1 MSKLLLLSCSQS
13 KRTDTEEL
21 PAIERYDGPT
31 FRVLRRYFKQDTA
44 KPVDVVVLSAQYGL
58 ISADFPLPYYDCRM
72 TREKA
77 RALRQ
82 SVLAELERLLGRKNY
97 TNLLICLGKDY
108 LVPVYGYEAIIP
120 SEMEVQI
127 AAGGIGRKLS
137 ILHDWL
143 YEDFPKVRKDEIRTV
158 PKDTAKIRGVEV
170 CLTPAQI
177 LDVARQGISIESG
190 RASCYQTWYVSVDE
204 QRVALKWLVSEIAG
218 LPVNAFAT
226 SEARRV
232 LAQLGVEAKRV

>member
-1 MSKLLLLSCSQS
+1 LSKLLLLGCSQS
-13 KRTDTEEL
+13 KRSDTGEL
-21 PAIERYDGPT
+21 PAIERYDGPP
-31 FRVLRRYFKQDTA
+31 FRVLRRYFKQDNA
-44 KPVDVVVLSAQYGL
+44 KAVDVVVLSAQYGL
-58 ISADFPLPYYDCRM
+58 ISADFPIPHYDCRM

-77 RALRQ
+77 QALRQ
-82 SVLAELERLLGRKNY
+82 SVLAGLEQLLGRKSY

-120 SEMEVQI
+120 SKMDVQI
-127 AAGGIGRKLS
+127 AAGDIGRKLS

-143 YEDFPKVRKDEIRTV
+143 YEDFSKIRQDEIRIV

-170 CLTPAQI
+170 CLTPEQI
-177 LDVARQGISIESG
+177 LDVARQGISIEG
-190 RASCYQTWYVSVDE
+190 DRANCYQTWYISVDE
-204 QRVALKWLVSEIAG
+204 QRVALKWLVSEITG
-218 LPVNAFAT
+218 LSVNAFAT